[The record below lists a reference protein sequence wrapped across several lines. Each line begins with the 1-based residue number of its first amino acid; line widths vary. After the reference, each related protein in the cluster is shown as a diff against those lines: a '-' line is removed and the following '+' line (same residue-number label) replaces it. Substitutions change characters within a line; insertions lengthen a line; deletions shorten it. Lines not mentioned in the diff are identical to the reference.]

1 MRKDDLTRLRHMIEF
16 AQGALRFAEHRSRE
30 DLDRDQMLTLALIKA
45 IETVGE
51 AAYKLSPEFRERYP
65 ELPWPSIMGMRHKL
79 IHAYFEVNLDMVWHT
94 TVNEL
99 LPLIQTL
106 EKIIAYESSE

>member
-30 DLDRDQMLTLALIKA
+30 DLDHDQMLTLAIMKA

-51 AAYKLSPEFRERYP
+51 AASKLSSGVSRSAPRASLAEHY
-65 ELPWPSIMGMRHKL
+65 G
-79 IHAYFEVNLDMVWHT
+79 HA
-94 TVNEL
+94 
-99 LPLIQTL
+99 
-106 EKIIAYESSE
+106 A

>member
-1 MRKDDLTRLRHMIEF
+1 MRKDDLTRLRHMIESSEEALHF
-16 AQGALRFAEHRSRE
+16 AKNRQRE
-30 DLDRDQMLTLALIKA
+30 DLDQDRMLTLALIKA

-51 AAYKLSPEFRERYP
+51 AASKLSPEFLAQHP
-65 ELPWPSIMGMRHKL
+65 EFPWSSIVGMRHKL

-99 LPLIQTL
+99 LPLI
-106 EKIIAYESSE
+106 EAVKEIIASEACQ

>member
-1 MRKDDLTRLRHMIEF
+1 MRKDDFTRLRHMIESSEEALHF
-16 AQGALRFAEHRSRE
+16 AKNRRRE
-30 DLDRDQMLTLALIKA
+30 DLDRDRMLTLALIKA

-51 AAYKLSPEFRERYP
+51 AASKLSPEFRVQHP

-99 LPLIQTL
+99 LPLIQAL
-106 EKIIAYESSE
+106 KKIIASESSH

>member
-1 MRKDDLTRLRHMIEF
+1 MIEF
-16 AQGALRFAEHRSRE
+16 AQGALRFAEHRSRD
-30 DLDRDQMLTLALIKA
+30 DLDHDQMLTLALMKA

-51 AAYKLSPEFRERYP
+51 AASKLSLEFRDRHP

-79 IHAYFEVNLDMVWHT
+79 VHAYFEVDLDMVWHT

-99 LPLIQTL
+99 LPLIKTL
-106 EKIIAYESSE
+106 QKIITSETPE

>member
-16 AQGALRFAEHRSRE
+16 AKGALRFAEHRSRE
-30 DLDRDQMLTLALIKA
+30 DLDHDQMLTLALIKA

-51 AAYKLSPEFRERYP
+51 AASKLSPEFRDRHP
-65 ELPWPSIMGMRHKL
+65 GLPWPSIMGMRHKL
-79 IHAYFEVNLDMVWHT
+79 VHAYFEVDLDMVWHT

-99 LPLIQTL
+99 LPLIQAL
-106 EKIIAYESSE
+106 ETIIASESDQ